1 MQSNVS
7 IEYDLAKVT
16 SKIENIINNPSKDDI
31 EKDME
36 YTYKQWLHNDKV
48 YNIIKYNKNVS
59 DFKEENGLFRSVIFS
74 NGEINVF
81 SPPKSIKYN
90 DFISRYQVNQ
100 CYGEEIVEGTMVN
113 VFYDKNTQLWTI
125 ATKTSV
131 GGKLRYFQDQDNFD
145 VLFEQVCNG
154 LGLDLNTLDNQYT
167 YSFVMQH
174 PNNRFVLPINHMR
187 LYLIAVYKIDGMVIN
202 EIPREKYHEL
212 NLDHFFQKI
221 WFPYRFLIDSYE
233 NLYNN
238 FASMNCDINCV
249 GTMVKTHTGVRTK
262 IVNPAYK
269 YIKDLRGNNSKLQF
283 QYLCLRRD
291 DRVKEYLKFYPESSK
306 KFNDFRK
313 HVHNFTQNLYEN
325 YISCYVKHEKPLMEF
340 SQKFRTH
347 MYNLHQHYL
356 AIKENKGY
364 IHKHAVIE
372 YVNKLEPSLLMYS
385 LNYDLRELGKK
396 YLEQPVIMQL
406 N

>member
-1 MQSNVS
+1 
-7 IEYDLAKVT
+7 
-16 SKIENIINNPSKDDI
+16 
-31 EKDME
+31 
-36 YTYKQWLHNDKV
+36 
-48 YNIIKYNKNVS
+48 
-59 DFKEENGLFRSVIFS
+59 
-74 NGEINVF
+74 
-81 SPPKSIKYN
+81 
-90 DFISRYQVNQ
+90 
-100 CYGEEIVEGTMVN
+100 MVN

-131 GGKLRYFQDQDNFD
+131 GGKLRYFQDQENFD

-174 PNNRFVLPINHMR
+174 PNNRFVLPINQMR

-291 DRVKEYLKFYPESSK
+291 DSCL
-306 KFNDFRK
+306 
-313 HVHNFTQNLYEN
+313 LYT
-325 YISCYVKHEKPLMEF
+325 S
-340 SQKFRTH
+340 
-347 MYNLHQHYL
+347 
-356 AIKENKGY
+356 
-364 IHKHAVIE
+364 
-372 YVNKLEPSLLMYS
+372 PSPRDS
-385 LNYDLRELGKK
+385 
-396 YLEQPVIMQL
+396 
-406 N
+406 

>member
-16 SKIENIINNPSKDDI
+16 SNIENIINNPSKDDI

-90 DFISRYQVNQ
+90 DFVSRYQVNQ

-131 GGKLRYFQDQDNFD
+131 GGKLRYFQDQENFD
-145 VLFEQVCNG
+145 ILFEQVCNG

-174 PNNRFVLPINHMR
+174 PNNRFVLPINQMR

-221 WFPYRFLIDSYE
+221 WFHID
-233 NLYNN
+233 
-238 FASMNCDINCV
+238 F
-249 GTMVKTHTGVRTK
+249 
-262 IVNPAYK
+262 
-269 YIKDLRGNNSKLQF
+269 
-283 QYLCLRRD
+283 
-291 DRVKEYLKFYPESSK
+291 
-306 KFNDFRK
+306 
-313 HVHNFTQNLYEN
+313 
-325 YISCYVKHEKPLMEF
+325 
-340 SQKFRTH
+340 
-347 MYNLHQHYL
+347 
-356 AIKENKGY
+356 
-364 IHKHAVIE
+364 
-372 YVNKLEPSLLMYS
+372 
-385 LNYDLRELGKK
+385 
-396 YLEQPVIMQL
+396 
-406 N
+406 